1 MIAFRFPD
9 IGEGITEG
17 VLLKWMVQVGDHV
30 KEGDSLCEVETDKVN
45 AELPSPA
52 SGTIKAL
59 HGKVGNTIYVED
71 VLVEIDDGGEARI
84 PPQEAAPQAA
94 REVKVEPVEE
104 DNAGVVGAL
113 EVSNEVVPVSQ
124 EGRGT
129 STASNIPVKKV
140 LATPVARK
148 MAYDLGIKLEEITG
162 TGPVGRIMKADIQRA
177 HTELTARE
185 TTPREVPKVLEELG
199 QGVERIKMSSL
210 RKTIAKKM
218 TESFFTAPHT
228 TVMEEID
235 VTDLVEYRQSIKTL
249 FAEEKGVS
257 ITFLPFIIKA
267 TALALGE
274 NPKFNGQLDA
284 DGEHY
289 LVKKYMNI
297 GIAVDTDDGLLVP
310 VIKNANYKGIIGLM
324 EEIHRVSRG
333 ARDRSLKIEE
343 LKGSTFTITN
353 YGALGASFGTP
364 IINYPE
370 AAILGIGR
378 IEKKPVVIEDQIAIR
393 WILPLSLAIDHR
405 VLDGGDGGR
414 FLQSFKKYIQNPNV
428 LLLS

>member
-1 MIAFRFPD
+1 MIEFRFPD

-17 VLLKWMVQVGDHV
+17 VLLKWLVQVGDQV

-52 SGTIKAL
+52 AGTIQSL
-59 HGKVGNTIYVED
+59 HGEVGETIYVED
-71 VLVEIDDGGEARI
+71 ILVVIDNGEGTAS
-84 PPQEAAPQAA
+84 EAQPVSQSDT
-94 REVKVEPVEE
+94 ETKVEPVEE

-124 EGRGT
+124 EGR
-129 STASNIPVKKV
+129 ASDSPLSESRKKV

-148 MAYDLGIKLEEITG
+148 MAHDLGINLENVIG
-162 TGPVGRIMKADIQRA
+162 TGPAGRIMKADIQKA
-177 HTELTARE
+177 HQAKAVHSPAPEMAPLGRE
-185 TTPREVPKVLEELG
+185 AEGSK
-199 QGVERIKMSSL
+199 VERIKLSSL
-210 RKTIAKKM
+210 RRTISKKM

-235 VTDLVEYRQSIKTL
+235 VTELVEYRQSIKEL
-249 FAEEKGVS
+249 FKEEKGLS

-267 TALALGE
+267 TTLALAE
-274 NPKFNGQLDA
+274 NPKFNGQLDE

-289 LVKKYMNI
+289 LIKQMIDI
-297 GIAVDTDDGLLVP
+297 GIAVDTEDGLLVP
-310 VIKNANYKGIIGLM
+310 VIRDANHRGIVGLM
-324 EEIHRVSRG
+324 EEIQRLGNG
-333 ARDRSLKIEE
+333 ARERSLKIDE
-343 LKGSTFTITN
+343 LKGSSFTITN

-370 AAILGIGR
+370 VAILGVGR
-378 IEKKPVVIEDQIAIR
+378 IEKKPVVIDDQIVIR

-405 VLDGGDGGR
+405 VLDGGDAGR
-414 FLQSFKKYIQNPNV
+414 FIKSFKKYIQRPNI